1 MSGKTIMWIVVIIVV
16 FAGGYWWYTQSGT
29 PVGDTTPTTETP
41 TTETVP
47 AQ

>member
-1 MSGKTIMWIVVIIVV
+1 MSGKTITWIVVIIIVL
-16 FAGGYWWYTQSGT
+16 AGGYWWYTQSGA
-29 PVGDTTPTTETP
+29 PVEDTVPTTGTP